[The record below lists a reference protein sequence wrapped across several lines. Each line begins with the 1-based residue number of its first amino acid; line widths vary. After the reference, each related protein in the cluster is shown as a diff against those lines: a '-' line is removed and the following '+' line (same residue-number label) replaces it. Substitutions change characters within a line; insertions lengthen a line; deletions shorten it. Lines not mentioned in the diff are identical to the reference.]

1 MINKIKVNSLNPF
14 DKAFFGKTMESR
26 ARDLRNRGEFLNPT
40 ILKSDCVDELNH
52 FFLNK
57 MIARTLEK
65 APDVDTF
72 AKLNSGTDVPSFM
85 KNAIK

>member
-1 MINKIKVNSLNPF
+1 MIKNIKTNTLNPF
-14 DKAFFGKTMESR
+14 DKAFFGKTMIAR

-40 ILKSDCVDELNH
+40 ILKSDCVDDLNH

-57 MIARTLEK
+57 MISKTLE
-65 APDVDTF
+65 
-72 AKLNSGTDVPSFM
+72 NSPVSDSFVKTEFGTDIPSFV

>member
-1 MINKIKVNSLNPF
+1 MIRKIKVNSLNPF

-40 ILKSDCVDELNH
+40 ILKSDCVDDLNH

-57 MIARTLEK
+57 MISKTLEK
-65 APDVDTF
+65 TSDADTF
-72 AKLNSGTDVPSFM
+72 AKFNSGTEVSSFM